1 MLKKSLPVIAVGL
14 LAGLLSPS
22 TDVAA
27 QAAQVVNELRAIN
40 ARLDEQV
47 VPFTVV
53 DATGGLCDSAGPG
66 TSTVEITVDSDG
78 TAGHFVITSVLLLT
92 TAPGIP
98 ETGFLGFHINHVD
111 IDGERFFT
119 RTGTLLGPTDGF
131 GVFESVDLMGTPV
144 RRNSDKDAPIAGGNF
159 PHQIVAESDGIND
172 VSISMFCSTMDDDV
186 SFSHIKVSGWKRPA
200 DTITVTFTPG
210 S

>member
-1 MLKKSLPVIAVGL
+1 M
-14 LAGLLSPS
+14 
-22 TDVAA
+22 
-27 QAAQVVNELRAIN
+27 
-40 ARLDEQV
+40 
-47 VPFTVV
+47 
-53 DATGGLCDSAGPG
+53 
-66 TSTVEITVDSDG
+66 
-78 TAGHFVITSVLLLT
+78 
-92 TAPGIP
+92 
-98 ETGFLGFHINHVD
+98 D